1 MFDMNAVMASLN
13 LMWMGML
20 AIFVV
25 IVVIFVVTQIM
36 LKITNR
42 KKAVPEKT
50 ENQ

>member
-1 MFDMNAVMASLN
+1 MIDMDALMASLN

-25 IVVIFVVTQIM
+25 IIVIFAVTQIM

-42 KKAVPEKT
+42 KKAVPEKN